1 MKSLYS
7 RKLTSAPLIRSRMVA
22 GLCAPAN
29 TLHCFSS
36 ALLAL
41 SWIVAVWPFMAGP
54 ALAQVDTTTHGWPV
68 TPFSSTHPITGVF
81 CEFRNTLTSDHFHNG
96 VDIPKPDG
104 TPVYP
109 VYDGVVTAI
118 GTTANSGDNAYVR
131 VRYTVSGLT
140 KSDAYVHINP
150 NPLLYVGGPVV
161 AYQTVLGTI
170 LPGLGHVHFTHGL
183 SGAEMNAIRPVG
195 GFAPYIDNY
204 PPRIMSVRFFLDE
217 SATEFLGG
225 RLSGPVDIRV
235 HIQETNAATPADV
248 SISTSNNGTY
258 IVGYRILSADRQ
270 TTVYEPPSAGVRFRF
285 DRQPTNN
292 DVHRAFAPGADLST
306 HIYTITNGNGA
317 DAVNTTRTVPNNFL
331 NTETLPVGAYT
342 VMVFSED
349 TRGLTDAEYLPVTV
363 ERGDLVAP
371 AAPVLKAVLND
382 STNRVTISWYP
393 NTEPDLLGYR
403 LFYSIDG
410 TIWTQR
416 ENETRLTGSVTS
428 ISYNNISGGRT
439 FFRLAAVDSASPT
452 NVSQYS
458 DVYGLR
464 LNSSTAKTLIV
475 DGFDRTEGSGSYHQV
490 SHPFVMTHGFSVA
503 GDFSSCANEALL
515 DGSVALGSYAEA
527 LWVLGDEST
536 SDETFSS
543 AEQALVKVFLQ
554 QGGKLCVSGSEIGYD
569 LDRASGP
576 AQSDRD
582 FLHDFLKT
590 AYVADD
596 ANDPSVKGVSGSV
609 FQGFALRYGVI
620 VEGAPYEED
629 WPDVLAPV
637 NGADVSLSYGVG
649 GAVGAA
655 GVTFQGVFPGG
666 VRPGA
671 VMVLGFPFETI
682 TERGK
687 RDSLMARIFTFF
699 GGVSGVDHS
708 VAPPPVATLFGLEQN
723 YPNPFNPA
731 TRIRYSLPFS
741 GSVLLTVY
749 DVLGREVSV
758 LVNEAQEAGP
768 HEVSWEARNVSSGV
782 YYCRLMAGASVA
794 TRTMTVLK

>member
-1 MKSLYS
+1 MRSFFSLS
-7 RKLTSAPLIRSRMVA
+7 DGCSS
-22 GLCAPAN
+22 GLPAI
-29 TLHCFSS
+29 
-36 ALLAL
+36 A
-41 SWIVAVWPFMAGP
+41 WIVPVWLFMAGP
-54 ALAQVDTTTHGWPV
+54 AIAQVDTTTHGWPV
-68 TPFSSTHPITGVF
+68 APFFSTHPITGVF

-96 VDIPKPDG
+96 VDIPRADG

-131 VRYTVSGLT
+131 VRYSVSGLT

-170 LPGLGHVHFTHGL
+170 LPGLGHTHFTHGL

-195 GFAPYIDNY
+195 GFTPYIDLY

-217 SATEFLGG
+217 SSTEFLGG

-235 HIQETNAATPADV
+235 HIQETSAGTPSDV
-248 SISTSNNGTY
+248 SSSTSNNGTY
-258 IVGYRILSADRQ
+258 IVGYKILSADR
-270 TTVYEPPSAGVRFRF
+270 TTVVYEPPSAGVRFRF
-285 DRQPTNN
+285 DRQPSNN
-292 DVHRAFAPGADLST
+292 DVHRVFASGSDLST

-317 DAVNTTRTVPNNFL
+317 DMVNSTKSVPNNFW
-331 NTETLPVGAYT
+331 NTETLPVGSYT
-342 VMVFSED
+342 VMVFAED
-349 TRGLTDAEYLPVTV
+349 TRRLTDTAYLPVTV

-371 AAPVLKAVLND
+371 APPVLKAVLND

-403 LFYSIDG
+403 LFYSLDG
-410 TIWTQR
+410 TVWTQR
-416 ENETRLTGSVTS
+416 DNETRLTRFTTSV
-428 ISYNNISGGRT
+428 SYDNISGGRT

-464 LNSSTAKTLIV
+464 LNSSTTKTLIV
-475 DGFDRTEGSGSYHQV
+475 DGFDRTEGSGSYHLP
-490 SHPFVMTHGFSVA
+490 SHPFVMTNGFSVA

-515 DGSVALGSYAEA
+515 DGSVGLGSYAVV

-543 AEQALVKVFLQ
+543 AEQGLVQVFLQ
-554 QGGKLCVSGSEIGYD
+554 HGGKLCVSGSEIGYD
-569 LDRASGP
+569 LDRTSGP
-576 AQSDRD
+576 SQADRD

-596 ANDPSVKGVSGSV
+596 ANDPTATGVSGSL
-609 FQGFALRYGVI
+609 FEGLSLRYGI
-620 VEGAPYEED
+620 VAEGAPYEED
-629 WPDVLAPV
+629 WPDVLAPM
-637 NGADVSLSYGVG
+637 NGAGASMSYGASG
-649 GAVGAA
+649 TA
-655 GVTFQGVFPGG
+655 GTAGITFSGLFPGG

-687 RDSLMARIFTFF
+687 RDSLMSRIFTFF
-699 GGVSGVDHS
+699 GGVTGVNHS
-708 VAPPPVATLFGLEQN
+708 ILPPPVAGTFALEQN
-723 YPNPFNPA
+723 YPNPFNPTTA
-731 TRIRYSLPFS
+731 IRYQIGGDGDRGS
-741 GSVLLTVY
+741 GAGHVRLAVY
-749 DVLGREVSV
+749 DVLGREVAL
-758 LVNEAQEAGP
+758 LVDEVQESGL
-768 HEVSWEARNVSSGV
+768 HDVTWDARNVASGV
-782 YYCRLMAGASVA
+782 YYYRLTAGSSVA
-794 TRTMTVLK
+794 VRTMTVLK